1 MARWPQHQVKNHQ
14 FWPNTG
20 ILGYL
25 RFQMTKMKFWIRGS
39 FCTVRSNFW
48 CFMILSDKKRFLSKN
63 FEKKFWKIKNFRFFQ
78 LAAEIL
84 QRLLRFLRRLQRL
97 PCWDCRDSISAE
109 IEPLVVPV
117 KQQLLWPTSGMH
129 RTCLVCRCGWAGHR
143 WECTGHATS
152 VDAVRAKSEAAVLS

>member
-1 MARWPQHQVKNHQ
+1 MGRWSQHQVKNHQ

-48 CFMILSDKKRFLSKN
+48 CFMILSDKKRFLWKN

-97 PCWDCRDSISAE
+97 PCWDCRDSISAISAE
-109 IEPLVVPV
+109 MEPLVRACFQTTAWGDSTV
-117 KQQLLWPTSGMH
+117 KRDRKLLSATNLAQFLPATNLGILH
-129 RTCLVCRCGWAGHR
+129 R
-143 WECTGHATS
+143 
-152 VDAVRAKSEAAVLS
+152 VLSIFL

>member
-1 MARWPQHQVKNHQ
+1 MIPVLFLMGRWSKHQVKNHQ

-97 PCWDCRDSISAE
+97 PCWDCRDSISAISAE
-109 IEPLVVPV
+109 MEPLTVPYSTV
-117 KQQLLWPTSGMH
+117 QLAKNTLKIRKYRDRYST
-129 RTCLVCRCGWAGHR
+129 
-143 WECTGHATS
+143 
-152 VDAVRAKSEAAVLS
+152 VRHS